1 MYEETE
7 NQTRLRRAKEAVA
20 TLHAAETEARKALAA
35 ATEST
40 RRARARYEELFC
52 EEENAERARRMKD
65 YRHCAK

>member
-1 MYEETE
+1 MYGETE
-7 NQTRLRRAKEAVA
+7 NQTILRRAKEAVA